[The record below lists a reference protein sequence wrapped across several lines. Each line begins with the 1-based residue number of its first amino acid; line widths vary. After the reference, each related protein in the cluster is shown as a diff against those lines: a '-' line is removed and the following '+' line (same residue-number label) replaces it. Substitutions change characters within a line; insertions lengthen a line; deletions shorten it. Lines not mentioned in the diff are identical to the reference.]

1 MNQEEQI
8 KKAAEIVSNAQK
20 IVAFTGAGTSVESGI
35 PPFRG
40 EGGIWNKYDLLSLAF
55 SFVYGFLPFL
65 TRSFSVLDNMAHSLE
80 ENGIDPSR
88 YYYTDVEQVKEGE
101 LYLRGVLA
109 LSAKGVIKEQ

>member
-1 MNQEEQI
+1 MVMNSI
-8 KKAAEIVSNAQK
+8 MK
-20 IVAFTGAGTSVESGI
+20 TDSVLKRWTR
-35 PPFRG
+35 FFVF
-40 EGGIWNKYDLLSLAF
+40 LSLAF

-101 LYLRGVLA
+101 FYLRGVLA
-109 LSAKGVIKEQ
+109 LPAKGVIKEQ